1 MKLKMIALIITSA
14 MALAMFSACSDKDK
28 SSASDS
34 QTKTTQT
41 GDAVASGAAPVLTIN
56 NSEGKPGETV
66 DVTVSLSGADQKWSM
81 CGVHFSYDNTLS
93 CVTQEDP
100 KFASYTQ
107 GDATKDMT
115 AFVSA
120 IWTENLIDDLSAN
133 NKYSLFFASVGEG
146 DVGADG
152 EIATFQF
159 TIPEDATVGTVYP
172 LDFFEYEGDMFAD
185 TAADENLQQYAFTHW
200 QGGSITVV

>member
-1 MKLKMIALIITSA
+1 MKLKMIALITA
-14 MALAMFSACSDKDK
+14 TAAALTMFSACSDKEK
-28 SSASDS
+28 SSSDS

-41 GDAVASGAAPVLTIN
+41 GGAVASGAAPVLTIN

-66 DVTVSLSGADQKWSM
+66 NVTVSLSGADQKWSM

-100 KFASYTQ
+100 KFAAYTQ

-120 IWTENLIDDLSAN
+120 IWTENLIDELSAN

-146 DVGADG
+146 DVGTDG

-159 TIPEDATVGTVYP
+159 TIPADAQVGTVYP
-172 LDFFEYEGDMFAD
+172 LEFFEYEGDMFSD
-185 TAADENLQQYAFTHW
+185 LAADENLQQYAFTHW
-200 QGGSITVV
+200 QGGSITVI